1 MRQHYSAAGRVAVSA
16 RLFIGRLRSMG
27 KPKVFCIGQNK
38 TGTTS
43 LARALRELG
52 FMVGDQRLGELLL
65 HDWARRDF
73 RRLFRY
79 CCSAEAFQD
88 IPFSLPFTFQA
99 LDSRFRNS
107 RFILTVRDNPEQWY
121 NSLCRFLAVKFGQG
135 RLPTIIDLKNAG
147 YVYPGYAC
155 EANRLVHTTPEEDPY
170 NKEMLIAKYN
180 AHNAA
185 VLEYFRHR
193 PGDLLVLNVSE
204 DGAYDRLCRFLDRPV
219 TGRTFPWENRT
230 PDIEQKQGPHGG

>member
-1 MRQHYSAAGRVAVSA
+1 MQHHYSAAGRVVVGAK
-16 RLFIGRLRSMG
+16 LFIGGLHSLG

-43 LARALRELG
+43 LTRALRELG
-52 FMVGDQRLGELLL
+52 FLVGDQRRGELLL

-79 CCSAEAFQD
+79 CRTAEAFQD

-135 RLPTIIDLKNAG
+135 RLPTNTDLKNAR
-147 YVYPGYAC
+147 YVYPGYAY
-155 EANRLVHTTPEEDPY
+155 EANRLVHTTPEEDLY

-180 AHNAA
+180 AHNSA

-193 PGDLLVLNVSE
+193 PGDLLVLNVAK
-204 DGAYDRLCRFLDRPV
+204 DGAYDRLCQFLDKPAMSRS
-219 TGRTFPWENRT
+219 FPWENRT
-230 PDIEQKQGPHGG
+230 ADMEEKRVRNDG